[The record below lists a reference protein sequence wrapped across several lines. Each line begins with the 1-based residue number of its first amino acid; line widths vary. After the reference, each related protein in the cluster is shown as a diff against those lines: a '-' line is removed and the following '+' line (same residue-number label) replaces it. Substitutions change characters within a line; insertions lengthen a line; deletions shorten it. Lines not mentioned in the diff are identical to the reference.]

1 MIPTVFTPA
10 FTMWP
15 TSASAD
21 EPVVLRGLEYPSL
34 LVVHRQHDGRGADGR
49 QHRRARLGHERR
61 TTLTELGEPEGPI
74 SASILCSAMS
84 FLTRITLCVASLA
97 SSNTRY
103 STVEIADLLR
113 QQRGRVLSAEC
124 RPPRSRRST
133 RRSRRSSI
141 GPTPAPRPARWRAQ
155 WNAGRW
161 VSCAG
166 SSLSTDRRLLACVA
180 GILPNERNARAFPGA
195 LRRTAPRAAYR
206 GTRAR
211 RRASR
216 ARGPRPPAFAS
227 TASRSEVSP
236 IFSTA
241 SANSSVS
248 PTLLGARKSHST
260 CAIGIPC
267 RSSV

>member
-15 TSASAD
+15 TSASAMS
-21 EPVVLRGLEYPSL
+21 PSFCVVLNT
-34 LVVHRQHDGRGADGR
+34 HRFLSSIGSTTAVAPTGASIGVPASATNGDDADGIGR
-49 QHRRARLGHERR
+49 ARRTDQCIDLVLGDELLDEDHTSASHRSHRRTRGTRRSNRRSSSAAAR
-61 TTLTELGEPEGPI
+61 P
-74 SASILCSAMS
+74 
-84 FLTRITLCVASLA
+84 
-97 SSNTRY
+97 SS
-103 STVEIADLLR
+103 
-113 QQRGRVLSAEC
+113 SAEC

-133 RRSRRSSI
+133 RRSRRSST

-180 GILPNERNARAFPGA
+180 GILPNERNARASPGA